1 MDISHNKLRD
11 LSPIKSLAQLITLKA
26 HDNILVDVQLVPLE
40 FLQKVDLSNNFV
52 NTAEGLNHP
61 FLSHLNINS
70 KFYINCNCLLKCSVL
85 K

>member
-11 LSPIKSLAQLITLKA
+11 LSPLKSLSQLITLKA

-40 FLQKVDLSNNFV
+40 FLQKVDLSNNFI

-61 FLSHLNINS
+61 FLSHLNMNS
-70 KFYINCNCLLKCSVL
+70 KFYIN
-85 K
+85 